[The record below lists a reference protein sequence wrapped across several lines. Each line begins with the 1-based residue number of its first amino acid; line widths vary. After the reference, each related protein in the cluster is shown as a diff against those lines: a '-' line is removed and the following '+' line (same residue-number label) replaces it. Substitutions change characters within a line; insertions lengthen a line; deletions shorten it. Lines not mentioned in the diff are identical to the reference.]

1 MKFIATRLWLA
12 GLLIVVLSC
21 AKKEEALPYKLRGAL
36 VEATLEGSMTRNQVV
51 DAVSE
56 LSAAGFATYDVEYY
70 VLTYRTVYNDKP
82 IDTRGLLILPK
93 GATTIDL
100 LTYLHGTLV
109 PLKMAGVEKLTPS
122 LYRGEKEKFIDVRN
136 MGLSW
141 ASAGFTVFI
150 PDYIG
155 YGSTFGKEHPY
166 VYYPELFKANIDGL
180 LASKEFLA
188 GKGFADNKKLFITGW
203 SQGGGAAISAHKF
216 IQENYA
222 SDFTVVASSG
232 LAGPYNFERFMN
244 EIFKQRSEEVKLVAL
259 YSWALYSLNKFSDI
273 KRPTDQIWSYP
284 VYNQTNA
291 YMPPSNVPNNI
302 FNNYFLTKMIDGSDK
317 QMAYQIRFNSFHDG
331 WQPVGKVFLHHGDA
345 DDVVPYF
352 NSEDAYNGLTAA
364 GGDVKLYTYP
374 GGKHDTEVGN
384 YVLNTLNDFNALR

>member
-1 MKFIATRLWLA
+1 MKFIKKRFLLA
-12 GLLIVVLSC
+12 GLLIAVLSC
-21 AKKEEALPYKLRGAL
+21 TKKEEALPYKLRGAL
-36 VEATLEGSMTRNQVV
+36 VEASLKGTMTKDQVV
-51 DAVSE
+51 EAVTE
-56 LSAAGFATYDVEYY
+56 LSADGFAAYDVEYY
-70 VLTYRTVYNDKP
+70 VITYRTVYNEKP
-82 IDTRGLLILPK
+82 IDTRGLLLLPK
-93 GATTIDL
+93 GTATIDL
-100 LTYLHGTLV
+100 LVYLHGTLV
-109 PLKMAGVEKLTPS
+109 PLKMAGVENLTPS
-122 LYRGEKEKFIDVRN
+122 LYRGQKEKFLDVRN
-136 MGLSW
+136 VGLSW

-155 YGSTFGKEHPY
+155 YGLTLGKEHPY

-180 LASKEFLA
+180 LATKEFLA
-188 GKGFADNKKLFITGW
+188 GKGFADNKKLFVTGW
-203 SQGGGAAISAHKF
+203 SQGGGAALSTHKY

-244 EIFKQRSEEVKLVAL
+244 EIFKLRAEEVKLISL

-291 YMPPSNVPNNI
+291 YMPPSTVPDEI
-302 FNNYFLTKMIDGSDK
+302 FNNFFLTKMIDGSDK
-317 QMAYQIRFNSFHDG
+317 QMTYQLHINSFHEG
-331 WQPVGKVFLHHGDA
+331 WLPVGKVFLHHGDA

-352 NSEDAYNGLTAA
+352 NSEDAYQGLTAA
-364 GGDVKLYTYP
+364 GGDVTLYTYP

-384 YVLNTLNDFNALR
+384 YVSKTLNDFNALR